1 MQAGYSSIRR
11 VDRNRAV
18 NVSADAEKGDVD
30 TNAIAADLKIY
41 LDELLLEYPGI
52 RYTFKGELEEQRE
65 SMGSLIYGVVF
76 VLFAIYALLA
86 IPFRSYLQPLP
97 VMLVIPFSIGGAI
110 VGHMIMGFNL
120 SFMSLLGILA
130 LCGVVVNNSLV
141 LVDFINRRRREGM
154 PMLEAVML
162 SGVNRFRPI
171 LLTSLTTFL
180 GLTPL
185 LFDTSTQAQF
195 LIPMAVSLGFG
206 ILFST
211 FLSLLLV
218 PATYLILEDII
229 GFFRKEK
236 PL

>member
-1 MQAGYSSIRR
+1 
-11 VDRNRAV
+11 
-18 NVSADAEKGDVD
+18 
-30 TNAIAADLKIY
+30 
-41 LDELLLEYPGI
+41 
-52 RYTFKGELEEQRE
+52 
-65 SMGSLIYGVVF
+65 
-76 VLFAIYALLA
+76 
-86 IPFRSYLQPLP
+86 
-97 VMLVIPFSIGGAI
+97 
-110 VGHMIMGFNL
+110 
-120 SFMSLLGILA
+120 
-130 LCGVVVNNSLV
+130 VNNSLV
-141 LVDFINRRRREGM
+141 LVDFIRRRRSEGL

-229 GFFRKEK
+229 GFFSREK